1 MSENIKYIQSYIKNV
16 LFPEKIYSRITYHDL
31 DELLITYFLS
41 VVKISEKK
49 QKIFLSG
56 KIIKIQSL
64 ADSILSFDQILKD
77 NPHLIVLL
85 HKGFIERYIRRN
97 QWNRALH
104 DDLIQEVFTR
114 LLQSK
119 IYKICE
125 HYKKNFKKNSNF
137 LSYFSVSLRN
147 TYIEAL
153 RSKNIVALM
162 NDDVELTEKHVIVD
176 ENLFGQ
182 SMIET
187 EIYRFEKVLK
197 LYHKTKPKLG
207 LCLKLKYGIE
217 ININD
222 LIKNFPQ
229 YTVEDLKILTG
240 NYDNMSINDIFD
252 EVIHVF
258 NKYDRKMNNGDS
270 LRKWINRTEHELM
283 EKMNIF
289 HTKPIYNNNSFSKL
303 VQVYFTKSDAQY
315 IKIKTRPN

>member
-16 LFPEKIYSRITYHDL
+16 LYPEKVYSRITYNDL

-49 QKIFLSG
+49 QKIFQSG
-56 KIIKIQSL
+56 KIGKIQAL
-64 ADSILSFDQILKD
+64 TDSILSFDHILKD

-85 HKGFIERYIRRN
+85 HKGYIERYIRRKL
-97 QWNRALH
+97 WNKTLH

-119 IYKICE
+119 IYRIYE
-125 HYKKNFKKNSNF
+125 HYKKNYKNNSNF

-162 NDDVELTEKHVIVD
+162 NDDVELTEKHVIVQ

-197 LYHKTKPKLG
+197 LYHNTKPKLI

-217 ININD
+217 IIINE
-222 LIKNFPQ
+222 LNKSFPQ
-229 YTVEDLKILTG
+229 YSTEDLKILTG
-240 NYDNMSINDIFD
+240 NYDNTSINDIFD
-252 EVIHVF
+252 EGIHVF
-258 NKYDRKMNNGDS
+258 NKYDRKMKNGDS
-270 LRKWINRTEHELM
+270 LRKWINRIENELM

-289 HTKPIYNNNSFSKL
+289 HLKPIYNNNSFSKL
-303 VQVYFTKSDAQY
+303 VQVYFMKSDTQY
-315 IKIKTRPN
+315 IKIKTFPN